1 MKGET
6 ESDSGKMKT
15 NNGQN
20 KCKEVKFGL
29 NQPPKMSRG
38 KDQAEGDDT
47 EKPKWRTCWHLGEYS
62 HSKVYPDV
70 LGRSPGTAKEK
81 IPW

>member
-38 KDQAEGDDT
+38 KDQAEREGVRGNAGRW
-47 EKPKWRTCWHLGEYS
+47 EVSASIFLIPRNEER
-62 HSKVYPDV
+62 HSLP
-70 LGRSPGTAKEK
+70 PGAGG
-81 IPW
+81 